1 VSISVVF
8 NSWCFTVFVCV
19 DGSDDEFER
28 DFPEEVRSKY
38 VVSRKLGAGSF
49 GVVYLVFDKVCIQIE
64 K

>member
-1 VSISVVF
+1 
-8 NSWCFTVFVCV
+8 VFVYV
-19 DGSDDEFER
+19 DGSDDEFDR

-38 VVSRKLGAGSF
+38 VVSRKLVAGSF